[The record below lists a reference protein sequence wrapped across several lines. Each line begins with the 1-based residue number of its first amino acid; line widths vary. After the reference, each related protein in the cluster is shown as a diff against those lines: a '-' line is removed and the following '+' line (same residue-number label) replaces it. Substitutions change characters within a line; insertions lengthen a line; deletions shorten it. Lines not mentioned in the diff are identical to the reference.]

1 VTGGNGGEDDN
12 TGLSNSARYV
22 RVYGTTRATAWGYS
36 LFSFEVY
43 GS

>member
-12 TGLSNSARYV
+12 VGLSSPARFV
-22 RVYGTTRATAWGYS
+22 RINGTTRATAWGYS
-36 LFSFEVY
+36 LFNFEVY